1 MNNPPHGAGTVVIG
15 LGNPLMGDDGLGLA
29 ALERLRAGWRFHP
42 PPSLVDGGTWGMN
55 LLHEIEE
62 AKRVLLVD
70 AINADRPPGTLV
82 VLGREDLPRFFA
94 MKLSPHQIDMKEVL
108 AVAELRGR
116 LPDQTV
122 AMGVQPQHIEMSTQL
137 SDAAREGLPPLVA
150 AIVGQLEAWG
160 HRAEART
167 QRTPD

>member
-1 MNNPPHGAGTVVIG
+1 
-15 LGNPLMGDDGLGLA
+15 MGDDGLGLA
-29 ALERLRAGWRFHP
+29 ALERLRAGWQFHP

-55 LLHEIEE
+55 LLHEIED
-62 AKRVLLVD
+62 ADRVLLVD
-70 AINADRPPGTLV
+70 AIHANRPPGTLI

-122 AMGVQPQHIEMSTQL
+122 AVGVQPEQIALSAEL
-137 SDAAREGLPPLVA
+137 SDAAREALPSLLA
-150 AIVGQLEAWG
+150 AIVRQLERWG
-160 HRAEART
+160 HRAEPQT
-167 QRTPD
+167 QGPSA